1 MHSKKL
7 MVISNQKYAF
17 AKNLT
22 GDSTKFVK
30 VDEREK
36 SCNDSPHCISG
47 HTSKLEHLI
56 KTRNKES
63 WCK

>member
-7 MVISNQKYAF
+7 MVISNQKDAF

-22 GDSTKFVK
+22 GDSKKFGK

-36 SCNDSPHCISG
+36 SCYDSPHCISG
-47 HTSKLEHLI
+47 YT
-56 KTRNKES
+56 
-63 WCK
+63 